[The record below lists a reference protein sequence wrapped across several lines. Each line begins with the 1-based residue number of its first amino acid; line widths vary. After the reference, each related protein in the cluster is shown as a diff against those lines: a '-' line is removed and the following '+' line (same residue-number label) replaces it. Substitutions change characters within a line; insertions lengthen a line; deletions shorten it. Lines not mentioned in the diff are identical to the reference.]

1 MVRNA
6 ANRKF
11 ENLCSRYGA
20 AIKIIGTTAPE
31 APKYSIREEGRQA
44 ILMVNYARIP
54 ADRYESYLGY
64 YVSKYLLPRLILST
78 ERLILR
84 RFRPEDVAA
93 CYPFLSDP
101 EAAYMDCSKAYTS
114 IDEDFEDLMEDF
126 AQQDTRYIIAL
137 KETGKVIGTVSLFE
151 DNSRAVESM
160 EIGYTVSPEYQ
171 RKGYAFEAVSALL
184 SLLQTELMFDMVVA
198 GVLPENV
205 KSIGL
210 LEKLGFQK
218 EGMRRKAIWHEGIGK
233 PVDLVYYYRDR
244 ES

>member
-1 MVRNA
+1 MVRNTVS
-6 ANRKF
+6 RKF

-20 AIKIIGTTAPE
+20 TIKIVGTTVPE
-31 APKYSIREEGRQA
+31 APKYSIREADSQA
-44 ILMVNYARIP
+44 VLTVNYARIP

-64 YVSKYLLPRLILST
+64 YVSKYLLPRLFLST

-84 RFRPEDVAA
+84 RFHPEDAAA

-101 EAAYMDCSKAYTS
+101 EAAYMDCSKAYMS
-114 IDEDFEDLMEDF
+114 IDEDFEDLMEGF
-126 AQQDTRYIIAL
+126 AQQNTRYMIVL
-137 KETGKVIGTVSLFE
+137 KETGQAIGTVNLFE
-151 DNSRAVESM
+151 DNSRGVESM
-160 EIGYTVSPEYQ
+160 EMGYTVSPEYQ

-184 SLLQTELMFDMVVA
+184 NLLQTELMFDLVVA